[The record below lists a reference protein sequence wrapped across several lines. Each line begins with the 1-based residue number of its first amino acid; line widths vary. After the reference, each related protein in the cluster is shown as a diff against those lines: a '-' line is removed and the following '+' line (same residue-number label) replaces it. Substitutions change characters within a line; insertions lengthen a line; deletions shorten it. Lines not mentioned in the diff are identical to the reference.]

1 MRGLSF
7 LADAGLRCFALG
19 LAVDGRLGGGETWVE
34 TQVVW
39 EGGGRGSVFG
49 VFPLFRG
56 GFGVFPLFRGG
67 GSLSSPFS
75 EPQNRTPAG
84 PLLPLCLS
92 DLAPLGPERPTMPL
106 RPCSFGS
113 GTSNKMQNP
122 KTG

>member
-1 MRGLSF
+1 MGGNSGGL
-7 LADAGLRCFALG
+7 
-19 LAVDGRLGGGETWVE
+19 
-34 TQVVW
+34 
-39 EGGGRGSVFG
+39 GGRGSVFG

-56 GFGVFPLFRGG
+56 
-67 GSLSSPFS
+67 PFS
-75 EPQNRTPAG
+75 EPQNRTSAG

-92 DLAPLGPERPTMPL
+92 DLAPLGPEHPTMPL